1 MTGAIRRSRG
11 RCGFR
16 AAGLGLNVSA
26 LRIPRGQVR
35 VVCASAFLGKIVL
48 VYRMVAGNFFF
59 SNRLR
64 LMFKV
69 KIV

>member
-16 AAGLGLNVSA
+16 TAGLGSNVSA
-26 LRIPRGQVR
+26 LRISRGQVR
-35 VVCASAFLGKIVL
+35 VVCASAFLGEIVL

-59 SNRLR
+59 SNRL
-64 LMFKV
+64 MFKV